1 MSKNVFLSFDIEVV
15 VSKRSKNLDA
25 MITVVAGA
33 LEIAR
38 LLDERQLKAT
48 FFISLSAKDPAVNRK
63 DYLSKVR
70 LLIKSLQAFD
80 NIDIQPHL
88 HAFDLPV
95 SFVCPSDDF
104 SDYNQSQQVEML
116 LWAKEFLNSCGVNP
130 SGFRP
135 GGYKAGENYYQALKQ
150 AGYHYSSTMDKSATP
165 DIDLITKQAEI
176 GSVCHEMEGV
186 NEFNVTSVKVKSVK
200 PGVTDIVNLSPDF
213 FTINSVKPYFNQL
226 DALNINFHSFSMFS
240 NRLARENHRHQ
251 ISSNLNY
258 MLIEKPLRK
267 LNLLFGLNVYSEH
280 TVFSKELTS
289 WLDELAYSQ
298 YTTLFYSEYQK

>member
-1 MSKNVFLSFDIEVV
+1 MNKSVFLSFDIEVV

-25 MITVVAGA
+25 MMTVVLGA

-48 FFISLSAKDPAVNRK
+48 FFISLSAKDPAVDRK
-63 DYLSKVR
+63 DYLSKVQ
-70 LLIKSLQAFD
+70 LLIKSLQGFD

-95 SFVCPSDDF
+95 SFACPSDDF
-104 SDYNQSQQVEML
+104 ADYNQSQQIEML

-150 AGYHYSSTMDKSATP
+150 AGYHYSSTMDKSAMP
-165 DIDLITKQAEI
+165 NIDLITKQADK
-176 GSVCHEMEGV
+176 GSVYHQMEGI

-200 PGVTDIVNLSPDF
+200 PGVTDIINLSPDF

-240 NRLARENHRHQ
+240 NRLARENHQ
-251 ISSNLNY
+251 SQLSLNLRY
-258 MLIEKPLRK
+258 ILIEKPLRK
-267 LNLLFGLNVYSEH
+267 LNHIFGLNTYSKD
-280 TVFSKELTS
+280 TVFSKELIK
-289 WLDELAYSQ
+289 WLDELSKDDYK
-298 YTTLFYSEYQK
+298 TLFYSEYMN